1 MLLLY
6 FQRRRAANAADLALS
21 TSVEQGPVY
30 GANIRYSIPF
40 KN

>member
-6 FQRRRAANAADLALS
+6 FNGAVAAIAADLALS
-21 TSVEQGPVY
+21 TFVEQGPVY
-30 GANIRYSIPF
+30 GANIRYSIPL